1 MALVHCHI
9 DLTGSFC
16 PLSLWE
22 RVRVRGFNET
32 LGDPHPCPLPEGEG
46 AKTGGAANRQTHV
59 DAALEGDGMAV
70 VYVLQVMAHHGY
82 GLEGWR
88 TVRKPSGEPYS
99 FETREAAQA
108 ALQQHFSNL
117 RDGLNVRVHTM
128 DAEAAQRAMPAVPR
142 DPTSS
147 SAPAPLRQP
156 ADPSP

>member
-1 MALVHCHI
+1 
-9 DLTGSFC
+9 
-16 PLSLWE
+16 
-22 RVRVRGFNET
+22 
-32 LGDPHPCPLPEGEG
+32 
-46 AKTGGAANRQTHV
+46 
-59 DAALEGDGMAV
+59 MAV

-88 TVRKPSGEPYS
+88 TVRKSSGEPYS

-117 RDGLNVRVHTM
+117 RDSLNVRVHAI
-128 DAEAAQRAMPAVPR
+128 DAEAAQRATPTVPR

-147 SAPAPLRQP
+147 SAPAPPHRP

>member
-1 MALVHCHI
+1 
-9 DLTGSFC
+9 
-16 PLSLWE
+16 
-22 RVRVRGFNET
+22 
-32 LGDPHPCPLPEGEG
+32 
-46 AKTGGAANRQTHV
+46 
-59 DAALEGDGMAV
+59 MAV

-128 DAEAAQRAMPAVPR
+128 DAEAAQHPMSTVPR
-142 DPTSS
+142 DSTSS
-147 SAPAPLRQP
+147 SSSALLSPPTE
-156 ADPSP
+156 PSP

>member
-1 MALVHCHI
+1 M
-9 DLTGSFC
+9 
-16 PLSLWE
+16 E
-22 RVRVRGFNET
+22 
-32 LGDPHPCPLPEGEG
+32 PHACSRAEGG
-46 AKTGGAANRQTHV
+46 
-59 DAALEGDGMAV
+59 GMAV

-88 TVRKPSGEPYS
+88 TVRKSSGEPYS

-128 DAEAAQRAMPAVPR
+128 DAEAAQRAMPAVPK

-147 SAPAPLRQP
+147 NAPAPPHRP

>member
-1 MALVHCHI
+1 M
-9 DLTGSFC
+9 
-16 PLSLWE
+16 E
-22 RVRVRGFNET
+22 
-32 LGDPHPCPLPEGEG
+32 PHACSTAEGG
-46 AKTGGAANRQTHV
+46 
-59 DAALEGDGMAV
+59 GMAV

-88 TVRKPSGEPYS
+88 TVRKSSGEPYS
-99 FETREAAQA
+99 FETREAAQV

-117 RDGLNVRVHTM
+117 RDGLNVRVHAM

-147 SAPAPLRQP
+147 SAPAPPHRP